1 MTDALGYR
9 CKIAL
14 VVPSVNTI
22 VQPECDALRPDG
34 VTNHVARIP
43 TPNRVLKNDGDFR
56 AHVEGMRAGI
66 LQAVDDA
73 LSVEPDF
80 LVMGLSLEAF
90 WDGYDGSYALLD
102 RIADRA
108 GIPSTMGSSGIDA
121 ALKAYGRNIPGGIKT
136 VGIVTPHRP
145 EGDAKV
151 RGWFE
156 EAGYAVA
163 ALHSFNCQTPIG
175 IAHVSP
181 AEMAQ
186 AFDSV
191 DGPAVDAL
199 VQVGTNLS
207 GVAIAAREE
216 TRRRKP
222 VIAINAATY
231 WHALRSAG
239 IPDRVDGAGQL
250 LAEH

>member
-1 MTDALGYR
+1 M
-9 CKIAL
+9 
-14 VVPSVNTI
+14 
-22 VQPECDALRPDG
+22 RPDG
-34 VTNHVARIP
+34 VTNHIARIP
-43 TPNRVLKNDGDFR
+43 TPNRVLKSDGDFR

-66 LQAVDDA
+66 FQAVDDA

-102 RIADRA
+102 RIANQA

-121 ALKAYGRNIPGGIKT
+121 AVKAYGSATPGGIKT

-151 RGWFE
+151 RAWFE
-156 EAGYAVA
+156 EAGYTVA
-163 ALHSFNCQTPIG
+163 ALHSFNCKTPIG

-181 AEMAQ
+181 ADMQQ
-186 AFDSV
+186 ALDTVDSA
-191 DGPAVDAL
+191 GVDAL
-199 VQVGTNLS
+199 IQVGTNLS
-207 GVAIAAREE
+207 GVAVAVREE
-216 TRRRKP
+216 AQRGKP

-239 IPDRVDGAGQL
+239 INDRIDGFGRL